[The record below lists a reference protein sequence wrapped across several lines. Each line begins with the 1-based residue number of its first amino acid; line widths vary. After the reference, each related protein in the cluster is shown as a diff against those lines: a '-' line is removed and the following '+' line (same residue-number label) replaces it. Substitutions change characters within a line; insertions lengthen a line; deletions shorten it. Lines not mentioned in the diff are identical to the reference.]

1 MDGRIQPGD
10 RVLGRYRT
18 DEYRATVL
26 AADGDDDDVVVEWAP
41 PHNKWG
47 PATLKRRDVRFVS
60 RPKPEH
66 PLSTL
71 LPGRLEDG
79 SGDLVELDAAY
90 DACDAVGI
98 FFASGDT
105 PPRATEA
112 VVAAR
117 DALRRQRKRLGLAL
131 VEFDPAETAICR
143 HRAKV
148 PGDCYSVPAA
158 NVGLVVAHF
167 NLMEAC
173 RVRELPS
180 LCVVDPA
187 SGRILT
193 YDGMDALDELPEG
206 FPWDGFRSARTV
218 KIERK
223 ARAMM
228 VFAYFAGALL
238 AGVGAYRV
246 GGWLSSLLPGAPAEE
261 AL

>member
-105 PPRATEA
+105 PPRDGG
-112 VVAAR
+112 R
-117 DALRRQRKRLGLAL
+117 RRRQRDAPGGNGNAWAWPSSSSTRRRRPSAGTA
-131 VEFDPAETAICR
+131 PRSRATAIPCR
-143 HRAKV
+143 RERRPRCRAFQ
-148 PGDCYSVPAA
+148 PDG
-158 NVGLVVAHF
+158 GLRA
-167 NLMEAC
+167 
-173 RVRELPS
+173 RELPS
-180 LCVVDPA
+180 LCVVDLA

-206 FPWDGFRSARTV
+206 FLGRVP
-218 KIERK
+218 
-223 ARAMM
+223 
-228 VFAYFAGALL
+228 
-238 AGVGAYRV
+238 VGADGENRAQGAGHDGLRLLRRRAARRRRRLPGRRV
-246 GGWLSSLLPGAPAEE
+246 AELPAPGAPAE
-261 AL
+261 AP